1 MSSAHHSKRILMQDE
16 FRKQY
21 DTANTRV
28 TLSVILLASRTS
40 GPEEVSEFVDAT
52 MELAK
57 VCESPCS
64 KHQPLEVLF
73 WLRQKLQRECR
84 KPCRSACFRSYCQQH
99 IHHAGDKTQDMCDRI
114 GNSNIIALL
123 H

>member
-1 MSSAHHSKRILMQDE
+1 MNTANQAQRILMQDE
-16 FRKQY
+16 FRKDY
-21 DTANTRV
+21 ETANTRV
-28 TLSVILLASRTS
+28 TLSVILLASKES
-40 GPEEVSEFVDAT
+40 GPQEVSEFVDAT

-73 WLRQKLQRECR
+73 WLRQKLQKECK

-99 IHHAGDKTQDMCDRI
+99 IHHAGNKIQNVCDRV
-114 GNSNIIALL
+114 GDGNIIALL